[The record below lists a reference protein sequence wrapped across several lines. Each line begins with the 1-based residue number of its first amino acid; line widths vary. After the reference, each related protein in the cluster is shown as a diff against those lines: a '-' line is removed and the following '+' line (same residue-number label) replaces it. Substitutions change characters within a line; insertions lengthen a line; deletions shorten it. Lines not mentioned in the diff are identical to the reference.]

1 MIKSEWVYAPI
12 IIPTLNR
19 YEHFERLIESLKR
32 NVGAYKTELV
42 IGLDFPPSKKY
53 ENGYNQIQ
61 QYLTTITNV
70 FKKITVLRTTE
81 NLGISANCTRLIR
94 YVKEQGY
101 RYYIFSEDDNEFA
114 SNFIEYINW
123 GLKKYENDKSIY
135 AICGFKFLL
144 PNTKEVNN
152 NVYKT
157 QCFNAWGYG
166 VWFKKTEEYT
176 EKMNFNLLKKRV
188 KDIPLSYAFCRSK
201 WLKLRDASDILGMI
215 HHKKIIGDTFIT
227 IMLKDYNHYCI
238 FPMISKTRNWGQDGS
253 GLHGESKEGQAY
265 YSTIPLD
272 TNEGFS
278 LEREEIP
285 VITYHKSI
293 CKYHRSFRFN
303 VYTYVRFVLY
313 KLTGIILHY
322 KSY

>member
-1 MIKSEWVYAPI
+1 MNNEWVYAPV

-19 YEHFERLIESLKR
+19 YEHFIRLIKSLER
-32 NVGAYKTELV
+32 NVSANKTEIV
-42 IGLDFPPSKKY
+42 VGLDFPPSHKY
-53 ENGYNQIQ
+53 EEGYHKIKE
-61 QYLTTITNV
+61 YLKTFTGG
-70 FKKITVLRTTE
+70 FKKVTVLRATE
-81 NLGISANCTRLIR
+81 NLGVGANSARLIR

-123 GLKKYENDKSIY
+123 GLEKYENDDSLY
-135 AICGFKFLL
+135 AICSFKFLL
-144 PNTKEVNN
+144 PNAKEVNN
-152 NVYKT
+152 NVYKS
-157 QCFNAWGYG
+157 QSFNAWGYG
-166 VWFKKTEEYT
+166 IW
-176 EKMNFNLLKKRV
+176 LKKREEYDQKRDFTLMLKKV
-188 KDIPLSYAFCRSK
+188 KSTPLSYAFCGSK
-201 WLKLRDASDILGMI
+201 WSKVRDASDMLGMI
-215 HHKKIIGDTFIT
+215 YHKKILGDTFVT
-227 IMLKDYNHYCI
+227 IMLREYNHYCI
-238 FPMISKTRNWGQDGS
+238 FPMISKARNWGQDGS
-253 GLHGESKEGQAY
+253 GLHGDSKEGQAY